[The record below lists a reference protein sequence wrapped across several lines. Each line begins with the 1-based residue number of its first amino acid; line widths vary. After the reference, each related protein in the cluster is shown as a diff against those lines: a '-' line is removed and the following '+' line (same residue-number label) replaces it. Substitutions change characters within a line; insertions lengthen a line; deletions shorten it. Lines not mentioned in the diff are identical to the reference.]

1 MTLRKGLL
9 VLGVVLGLFTLV
21 GTTGCKNVCQK
32 AADHMVD
39 CMKSFCEENEDNA
52 YCRNIDEV
60 EENATSGVEC
70 GDGDEEQAQE
80 MLDQSCEEVLEFF
93 GLAAPSGDADEEEE
107 AEEEEAEEG
116 EEEGE

>member
-9 VLGVVLGLFTLV
+9 VFGVVLGLFALV

-32 AADHMVD
+32 AADHLVD

-52 YCRNIDEV
+52 FCRNIDEV
-60 EENATSGVEC
+60 EESASSGVEC
-70 GDGDEEQAQE
+70 GEDDTEQAQE
-80 MLDQSCEEVLEFF
+80 MLDMSCEDLNEFL
-93 GLAAPSGDADEEEE
+93 GLAAPSGDAEEEE
-107 AEEEEAEEG
+107 EEEEG